1 MRKSSRSFKGK
12 NAAGNHTRGE
22 HKLEFSFSQDRTQ
35 WYYKTKSG
43 IWCNI
48 TEMNPYG
55 LRYILDRLEKEGHQ
69 TWKIYEIVNRE
80 LQSRPAENPIR
91 RSA

>member
-1 MRKSSRSFKGK
+1 LTKKASAKNRK
-12 NAAGNHTRGE
+12 TRFINRHQGE

-69 TWKIYEIVNRE
+69 TWEIYEIVNRE
-80 LQSRPAENPIR
+80 LQSRPAENPMR